1 MNRIRH
7 AWEAANA
14 AVSQATAARA
24 AAARAAEEQRRYLD
38 DLEDRREGY
47 LDEAADEEYDANQA
61 AARTRR
67 VQAMYFENED
77 YNDEHY
83 NAAVEAA
90 RAADSAARRAAEEDR
105 VLRLAA
111 GLPLNERI
119 RYPNRRP
126 TYEDVYPEHIPNLP
140 PKYTRKAKTKKSKL
154 SRLKRWLTRRK
165 SPKPPPPY
173 VPTNYVNMPT
183 PPPDYRVG
191 GKKKHK
197 TKHKHKHK
205 TKHKTKYGG
214 FSLRRRKT
222 IKRRR

>member
-14 AVSQATAARA
+14 AVSHAEAERA

-38 DLEDRREGY
+38 DLADRRERY
-47 LDEAADEEYDANQA
+47 IDELADEEYDANQA
-61 AARTRR
+61 ADRTRR

-111 GLPLNERI
+111 GLQPNERI
-119 RYPNRRP
+119 HYPNLRP
-126 TYEDVYPEHIPNLP
+126 TYGELIHKPPPN
-140 PKYTRKAKTKKSKL
+140 YTRKAKSPKKGL
-154 SRLKRWLTRRK
+154 WRWLTRRK
-165 SPKPPPPY
+165 SPKPPKYIEFSEHSPPAY
-173 VPTNYVNMPT
+173 T
-183 PPPDYRVG
+183 VG

-197 TKHKHKHK
+197 KKHK
-205 TKHKTKYGG
+205 TKGRG
-214 FSLRRRKT
+214 FSLRKRKT